1 MNWPESKDNKVA
13 SYVLDTSAIMCV
25 LFGEQGASQVMAI
38 LTAPQVPDQREKS
51 LVIVPFVALMETEY
65 WLLRRR
71 PAREVERTLFLV
83 ENWPV
88 TIVESTEEWRHEAAR
103 IKAGNRLS
111 LADAWIASLA
121 ILQSAQL
128 VHKDPEFDLVVGLES
143 LRLPNRKHQ
152 SDLFEC

>member
-1 MNWPESKDNKVA
+1 
-13 SYVLDTSAIMCV
+13 
-25 LFGEQGASQVMAI
+25 MAI
-38 LTAPQVPDQREKS
+38 LTAPQDPDQREES

-71 PAREVERTLFLV
+71 PAREVERTLLLV

-121 ILQSAQL
+121 ILHSAQL

-143 LRLPNRKHQ
+143 LRLPNR
-152 SDLFEC
+152 